1 MVDLIQFTNAT
12 VDAFRRIPDLVTA
25 LGGDPN
31 AISGYID
38 RNPDANSWSLAVY
51 QMPPGSLLVIWQETL
66 FSEGEM
72 EAWMHRYQ
80 YFIRARRGD
89 SALTLINLLVDG
101 IPVPGDGQRWRYCP
115 LMDGLL
121 PTQITEIAR
130 LTDSEGIDYYAV
142 TTATNE
148 TGDA

>member
-1 MVDLIQFTNAT
+1 LVDLIILANAQ
-12 VDAFRRIPDLVTA
+12 VDAFRRIPELVAA
-25 LGGDPN
+25 LGGNPEL
-31 AISGYID
+31 ISAYID
-38 RNPDANSWSLAVY
+38 RNPDYNSWSQAVY
-51 QMPPGSLLVIWQETL
+51 QMPPGSILVIWQETL
-66 FSEGEM
+66 FAEGEM
-72 EAWMHRYQ
+72 EAWTHRFQ

-89 SALTLINLLVDG
+89 SALTLVEVLVNGVPD
-101 IPVPGDGQRWRYCP
+101 PGDGMRWRFCP
-115 LMDGLL
+115 LMDGVL